1 MPRNTG
7 RASQSGPLEKKIMDL
22 LWRRQD
28 ATVRWVTHRLQQR
41 EPVAYTTAMTIMGRL
56 VEKGLLTREAAGRA
70 FVYRPAKTRDEFLA
84 ERSRRKVRALVED
97 FGDLALAHFAEEIA
111 AVDPDRIERLSKF
124 IDRGEET

>member
-1 MPRNTG
+1 MQ
-7 RASQSGPLEKKIMDL
+7 RARRSSQLGSLEKKIMDL
-22 LWRRQD
+22 LWRRKD
-28 ATVRWVTHRLQQR
+28 ATVRWVVDRLHKR
-41 EPVAYTTAMTIMGRL
+41 EDLAYTTVMTVMGRL